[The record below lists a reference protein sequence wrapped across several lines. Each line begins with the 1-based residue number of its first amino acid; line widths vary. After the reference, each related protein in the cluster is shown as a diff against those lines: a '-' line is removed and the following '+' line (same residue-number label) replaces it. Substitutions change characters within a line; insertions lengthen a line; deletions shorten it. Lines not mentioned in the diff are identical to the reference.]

1 MLLGKKNQFKDLGYM
16 VDCSRGAVPK
26 VETLKKLIT
35 ILKDFGYTYIM
46 LYTEDV
52 YEIEGEPYFGYM
64 RGRYSKKEIKEIDDF
79 CIANNMEL
87 RACIQTLAHLGRIK
101 RHEQYVDL
109 FDINDIFI
117 VKDEKVYE
125 FVEKMISAV
134 ANMFTCKKIHIGMD
148 EAWALGRGAFF
159 DRNGAVAK
167 EEIMMYHLKR
177 VSEITKKYGFECDIW
192 ADMIMQ
198 SYYESKDKDKFELP
212 IPENITP
219 IVWRY
224 WVKTP
229 EASEEEILLYQKL
242 TNNKM
247 GYAGGTQK
255 WSGFV
260 PNNIYS
266 MFTLKEQ
273 ITSCKKLNV
282 DRYLVTAWADGAA
295 DASLFCTLPSIYYAS
310 LLAHNLELNIVSK
323 AYFKKIVGI
332 SFDKYLKIDNLNR
345 LNISENDKSAGN
357 LSFNYLYNDLFQG
370 LYDEAVLDNV
380 SEIIKKISKQMRK
393 IALESIE
400 FGYIFESLYDLSKV
414 LQFKS
419 ELSINIY
426 NHYKARDFDNLR
438 KDVRKISKVLHHLN
452 NFMNSYEY
460 QWHLE
465 NKAFGYEKQNIRLG
479 GLYERLYYVK
489 NKLTQFINKDIEFID
504 ELEETR
510 LPISS
515 RWWDHNNKV
524 NNMHHNYSEVV
535 SSGFLKEI

>member
-1 MLLGKKNQFKDLGYM
+1 MLLENKNCFKDFGYM

-26 VETLKKLIT
+26 VETLKKFIS
-35 ILKDFGYTYIM
+35 ILKEFGYTYIM

-64 RGRYSKKEIKEIDDF
+64 RGRYSKEEIKELDEY

-101 RHEQYVDL
+101 RHEQYVEL
-109 FDINDIFI
+109 FDINDIFM

-125 FVEKMISAV
+125 FIEKMIQAV
-134 ANMFTCKKIHIGMD
+134 AKMFSCKKIHIGMD
-148 EAWALGRGAFF
+148 EAWALGRGKFF
-159 DRNGAVAK
+159 DKNGAIPK
-167 EEIMMYHLKR
+167 EEIMLYHLER

-192 ADMIMQ
+192 ADMILQ
-198 SYYESKDKDKFELP
+198 SYYECKDKEKFSLP
-212 IPENITP
+212 LPSNITP

-229 EASEEEILLYQKL
+229 EASEEEINLYKSL

-266 MFTLKEQ
+266 NFALKEQ
-273 ITSCKKLNV
+273 ITSCKKLGV

-295 DASLFCTLPSIYYAS
+295 DASLFSTLPSIYFAS
-310 LLAHNLELNIVSK
+310 LQAHNIELNNETK
-323 AYFKKIVGI
+323 KYFKKVVGI
-332 SFDKYLKIDNLNR
+332 SYDQYIKIDKLNR
-345 LNISENDKSAGN
+345 LTIQENDVSAGN
-357 LSFNYLYNDLFQG
+357 LSFNYLYNDLLQG
-370 LYDEAVLDNV
+370 LYDEAVVDN
-380 SEIIKKISKQMRK
+380 SKEIFKKIS
-393 IALESIE
+393 LEMKNISLKSLE
-400 FGYIFESLYDLSKV
+400 FGYIFDSLYNLAKV
-414 LQFKS
+414 LQYKTDLGIS
-419 ELSINIY
+419 IY
-426 NHYKARDFDNLR
+426 NNYKSKNMAELK
-438 KDVRKISKVLHHLN
+438 KDIVRLKKVLKHLDS
-452 NFMNSYEY
+452 FMNSYEY

-465 NKAFGYEKQNIRLG
+465 NKSFGYEKQNIRLG
-479 GLYERLYYVK
+479 GLYERLFYVL
-489 NKLTQFINKDIEFID
+489 NKLTQYIRGDIESID

-515 RWWDHNNKV
+515 RWWDHNNKI

>member
-1 MLLGKKNQFKDLGYM
+1 MLLNKMNQFKDLGYM

-26 VETLKKLIT
+26 VDTLKKLIS
-35 ILKDFGYTYIM
+35 ILKELGYTYIM

-64 RGRYSKKEIKEIDDF
+64 RGRYSQKEIKEIDDF

-109 FDINDIFI
+109 FDIDDILL
-117 VKDEKVYE
+117 VKDERVYE
-125 FVEKMISAV
+125 FIEKMIATV
-134 ANMFTCKKIHIGMD
+134 AKLFTCKKIHIGMD
-148 EAWALGRGAFF
+148 EAWALGRGKFF
-159 DRNGAVAK
+159 DRNGVVPK
-167 EEIMMYHLKR
+167 EEIMVYHLNK
-177 VSEITKKYGFECDIW
+177 VSEITKRYGFECDIW

-198 SYYESKDKDKFELP
+198 SYYECQNKEEFNFSLP
-212 IPENITP
+212 DNITP
-219 IVWRY
+219 IAWRY

-229 EASEEEILLYQKL
+229 EASEEEITLYKKL
-242 TNNKM
+242 TKNKL

-266 MFTLKEQ
+266 LSALKEQ
-273 ITSCKKLNV
+273 INTCIKLNV
-282 DRYLVTAWADGAA
+282 ERYLVTAWADGAA
-295 DASLFCTLPSIYYAS
+295 DASLFSTLPSIYYAS
-310 LLAHNLELNIVSK
+310 LLAHNLQLDKESK
-323 AYFKKIVGI
+323 KYFKEVTGI
-332 SFDKYLKIDNLNR
+332 SFDKFLKIDNLNR
-345 LNISENDKSAGN
+345 LGTKEDDINVGN
-357 LSFNYLYNDLFQG
+357 LSFNYFYNDLLQG
-370 LYDEAVLDNV
+370 LYDEAVIENI
-380 SEIIKKISKQMRK
+380 SEKIKVISTQMKKIS
-393 IALESIE
+393 ESSEE
-400 FGYIFESLYDLSKV
+400 FGYVFDSLYHLAKV
-414 LQFKS
+414 LQYKS
-419 ELSINIY
+419 ELSVSIYDNYKTHNI
-426 NHYKARDFDNLR
+426 KALK
-438 KDVRKISKVLHHLN
+438 KDITNIKKVLKHLDL
-452 NFMNSYEY
+452 FMNAYEY

-479 GLYERLYYVK
+479 GLYERIFYVL
-489 NKLTQFINKDIEFID
+489 NKLTQYVNNDIDSID

-515 RWWDHNNKV
+515 RWWDHKNKI